1 MLADL
6 LKSGLGTISQ
16 DSVIVGHGGV
26 AGVLLVLRAGMPSNQ
41 APDAKIGQAK
51 HLPLRA
57 IPSSGSDAF
66 GASLAD

>member
-16 DSVIVGHGGV
+16 DSAIVSHVGV
-26 AGVLLVLRAGMPSNQ
+26 AGVLLGLRAGMPGNQ
-41 APDAKIGQAK
+41 TPDAKIRQAK

-66 GASLAD
+66 VASLAH